1 MATIGDIVNLNSH
14 KWVVANF
21 VPSPGEPWVRLVRNL
36 PNGLA
41 TSFVT
46 GAVSLEVVETPAYA
60 IGQRVH
66 VGGMAGEIVAM
77 NTDEATVALDPY
89 HDPIP
94 GGGFTLHSGRSCIPF
109 WKLTLENKI
118 NV

>member
-1 MATIGDIVNLNSH
+1 MAEIGDIVNLNGH
-14 KWVVANF
+14 KWVVASN
-21 VPSPGEPWVRLVRNL
+21 VPSPGEPWVRLVRKIADNRT
-36 PNGLA
+36 

-46 GAVSLEVVETPAYA
+46 GAASLEVVETPAYA

-66 VGGMAGEIVAM
+66 VGGMAGEIIAM

-94 GGGFTLHSGRSCIPF
+94 GGGFTLHRGRTCTPF
-109 WKLTLENKI
+109 WKLTLENLL
-118 NV
+118 